1 MSLIYYY
8 FYSKYSQLCGQV
20 ANSVKSLAPYL
31 NIIPIDIDNRSVRQK
46 IMTSNIKTVPCM
58 IVQTPNSIEHFEGQQ
73 LLQFIQK
80 TIVLIQQNHR
90 PPPVSQGQTVLYP
103 DPNQVQSIAN
113 PYQAQPQVGLQ
124 TVGDTTNA
132 RLAPP
137 MITSPPPPPPVLST
151 QIAAPNAV
159 QQAAILQ
166 QQAALMQQPQMM
178 QPQMQQPINPLQV
191 ASQVMTQQPQM
202 MPQQPLQPQMGVAQ
216 QQAMLAQGPIQ
227 QAIQPDAQ
235 QMQQMQQQQMQ
246 PQMQQQPIMVP
257 GPQMVPQ
264 MQPQMMPQQQM
275 QPQMAGMQM
284 IDDSVMN
291 QGATFQPQGMSMT
304 DIVGTQGGISRMGNQ
319 QGGGGALAAAAA
331 MAAQRDNEDASMNPR
346 NNMQMAMA
354 QAQGR

>member
-1 MSLIYYY
+1 MSSLIYYY

-20 ANSVKSLAPYL
+20 ANSVKSLGPYL
-31 NIIPIDIDNRSVRQK
+31 NIIPIDIDNRAVRQK

-80 TIVLIQQNHR
+80 TIVLIQQNNR
-90 PPPVSQGQTVLYP
+90 PPNVSQGQTVLYP
-103 DPNQVQSIAN
+103 DPNQVQSIVN
-113 PYQAQPQVGLQ
+113 PYQPQPQVGIQ
-124 TVGDTTNA
+124 SVGDTTNA

-137 MITSPPPPPPVLST
+137 MITSPPPPPPVLSS
-151 QIAAPNAV
+151 QIAQPNAV

-166 QQAALMQQPQMM
+166 QQAAQMQQPQLM
-178 QPQMQQPINPLQV
+178 QAPQQPINPLQV
-191 ASQVMTQQPQM
+191 ASQVQT
-202 MPQQPLQPQMGVAQ
+202 MPQQMAIPQQMGVAQ
-216 QQAMLAQGPIQ
+216 QQALLAQGPIQ
-227 QAIQPDAQ
+227 QAVQPDAQ
-235 QMQQMQQQQMQ
+235 QMQQMQQMQQQQQM
-246 PQMQQQPIMVP
+246 QQPIMVP
-257 GPQMVPQ
+257 GPQMMPQQMMPQQPMMQPQ
-264 MQPQMMPQQQM
+264 MQPQ
-275 QPQMAGMQM
+275 MQM

-304 DIVGTQGGISRMGNQ
+304 DIVGTQGGISRMGNP